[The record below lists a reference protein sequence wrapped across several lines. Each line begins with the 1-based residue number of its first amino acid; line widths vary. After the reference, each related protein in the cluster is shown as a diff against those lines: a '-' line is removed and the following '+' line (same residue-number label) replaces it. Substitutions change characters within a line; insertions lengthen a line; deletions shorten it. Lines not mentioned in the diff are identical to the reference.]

1 MEASMIFVGLRLPE
15 ELKEELDALAEGNG
29 VSFSQVARLLLQEG
43 VDRINKQVA
52 KEKEKG

>member
-1 MEASMIFVGLRLPE
+1 MIFVGLRLPE